1 MLRVALLQLHAHTFA
16 QRVHRM
22 LPTRIEVMN
31 IEKEKRVEQNIESAE
46 REREGAALA
55 LPSAGRK
62 SHLALISSRHDQLEV
77 LALRGAAQGRLHAR

>member
-1 MLRVALLQLHAHTFA
+1 MRIHSRSA
-16 QRVHRM
+16 VHRM
-22 LPTRIEVMN
+22 LPTRKEVMN
-31 IEKEKRVEQNIESAE
+31 IEKRVEQNIESAE

>member
-31 IEKEKRVEQNIESAE
+31 IEKRVEQNIESAE